1 MERLILERR
10 HSTGIVAQV
19 FGETEG
25 AGYRPGTSPDVS
37 APPGDW
43 PYLDTID
50 EAQSA
55 ADADAHPGCLGDGCG
70 PWTPHVSAL
79 PPE

>member
-10 HSTGIVAQV
+10 HETGIVAQV

-25 AGYRPGTSPDVS
+25 GGYRPGTSPDVAATES
-37 APPGDW
+37 DW

-50 EAQSA
+50 EAEAA
-55 ADADAHPGCLGDGCG
+55 ADAQAHPGCTGHACG
-70 PWTPHVSAL
+70 PWTPHVTAL